1 MKLIMENWKRF
12 LKEGIDPGIDPRIQK
27 QIDILMADPELFIQI
42 EELSTTTRFSYKG
55 SDKISGYIDISP
67 PDEKIVASGAECYGA
82 WDIWYTS
89 TITSNM
95 GPLLYEVAIE
105 WASEEPRKGLMSD
118 RTSVTAPAKAVWQK
132 YSDRPDETGVQK
144 LPLDLTPDE
153 AARTGLKQITPR
165 KPEDDCD
172 IYGVKQW
179 KWDPDW
185 QENPLNKVYRK
196 PYPEVTKAILH
207 QNKDKLIYKA
217 NKTARWGS

>member
-1 MKLIMENWKRF
+1 MENWKRF

-105 WASEEPRKGLMSD
+105 WASQKGGGLMSD
-118 RTSVTAPAKAVWQK
+118 RTSVTADAKAVWQK
-132 YSDRPDETGVQK
+132 YSDRPDETGVKK
-144 LPLDLTPDE
+144 LQLDLTPDE
-153 AARTGLKQITPR
+153 ADRTGLKQITPR
-165 KPEDDCD
+165 KTEDDCD

-179 KWDPDW
+179 KSDPDW

-196 PYPEVTKAILH
+196 PNPEVMDAI
-207 QNKDKLIYKA
+207 KKKLIYKA